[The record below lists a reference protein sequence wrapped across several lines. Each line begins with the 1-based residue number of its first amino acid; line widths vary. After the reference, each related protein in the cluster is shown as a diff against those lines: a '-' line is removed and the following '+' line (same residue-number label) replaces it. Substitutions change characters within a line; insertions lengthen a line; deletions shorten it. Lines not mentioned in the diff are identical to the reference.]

1 MRKATWLG
9 VVVLVALALAVGMG
23 LAVWPAH
30 AAPGILL
37 TKTSSAGGTAVPGQV
52 IQYTIWMTNT
62 DPAPVTVEVRDDLPS
77 QVQYIGGSAVAA
89 SPLTYADNFDVVS
102 WSNNT
107 GTANWAGPWVETN
120 DAVGPHTGDI
130 VIENDAGSYRLRLRA
145 ANKSVERP
153 ANTST
158 MIQPT
163 LRFIRKLWSVETN
176 DWFYLDVYDG
186 GVWHN
191 AVMSWSVGSTQ
202 DVYVAEEV
210 NLTPYK
216 ASNLAIRFRTGSA
229 VSTGDVM
236 YVDDV
241 EIYDKGTALAAPPV
255 MTTSLVVEA
264 GAAKVVRLSAVVL
277 QPLSGGTLMTNTATV
292 KSGAVVLATAQVTDV
307 LQAPILAITKQA
319 VPAVVEAGE
328 RITYTVRV
336 TNTGTTTANN
346 VSIYDPVPAN
356 TSYVGGSVQLTGF
369 SPESAPSVG
378 PRATL
383 WDSEHASL
391 VRTRLSPII
400 EIAGVGAPPWILTGH
415 TLAPGQAVT
424 VTFEVQSQA
433 PLTNGLTIT
442 NTASVTCTQII
453 TPVSASAYTTV
464 HSSPSLT
471 ITKSSQIV
479 STPPLNPD
487 DTLRYVIT
495 LTNSGNGNATGT
507 VVSDT
512 LPANTTFVPGSVVI
526 SPASA
531 GGTPGTPPNIA
542 TGISV
547 PGMGGSVTVRFDVKV
562 NKPLQNG
569 TVITNTAATRC
580 TEDATWKVSSPV
592 TNTVVSAPYVVATKS
607 AQDMTGGAP
616 LRPGDVLS
624 YTVVMTN
631 VGTMNYYNLGHNEF
645 VDILPLTYASYVAG
659 SHTASSG
666 TITFATDRVRWN
678 GDLLVGQPVTL
689 SFAIQLSTPLT
700 NGLTI
705 TNTGEVRY
713 DSDGDGDYDGLDIP
727 AQTNAVVSTV
737 TASPN
742 IVVTKTSA
750 DMTGGAP
757 LRPGDQLR
765 YEIVFTNTGDMNAT
779 DMVLTDT
786 IPANTTF
793 ASPGPVPGGGTLVS
807 TSPVLRIEG
816 IDLAAGASASFVFRV
831 NLASVITVGT
841 SITNRAYIFY
851 DSDGVGGNDTLAQ
864 SNLVSDAVTSSPQF
878 TLTKQAHSGSIVPG
892 QPVTYTIVLTNTG
905 DAPATGVVV
914 SDTLPPQLT
923 FVPGSVTI
931 APASAGGTAGS
942 PPQIA
947 TGISAPVGQPITV
960 TFRATLARPLDNGT
974 VITNTAGV
982 WCAENPTPVASAP
995 ATFTVAS
1002 APAVAGVKTM
1012 QDLNGAPLRPGD
1024 QVRYTLIVT
1033 NTGTMDQGD
1042 YSGNEIRDDL
1052 PTYTSFV
1059 SGTLFASSGTA
1070 TYDSVNRRV
1079 LWNGPLPV
1087 DQPVTIVFDVV
1098 LDSSIPNGTVIQNR
1112 GRLYWDDDGDKA
1124 NNRTTYTPYASGT
1137 VVSAPLI
1144 VAHKT
1149 SLDLDGG
1156 VFEPGDVI
1164 SYTVVI
1170 TNIGNM
1176 DQPDING
1183 ISHFEFYDPIFPGLT
1198 YKPGTATQPWGLW
1211 GIDGTSVKWSGP
1223 ITVGV
1228 PLTLTWAMDV
1238 GVLSHGTVVTNAAE
1252 IRYDSDADGDWDA
1265 NDVVAR
1271 TNTTQDTIYYLSSL
1285 YATKIS
1291 EDMTGGAP
1299 LEPNDVIRYT
1309 VIITNTGNRPV
1320 SGAVFTDVVP
1330 ANTTFLNVPTIPGG
1344 AVNESTSSQ
1353 VKISNISIP
1362 ANGGS
1367 VTIQFR
1373 VRVNLPLWN
1382 GTVISNQG
1390 YVRYDR
1396 DGLGNYE
1403 MIPTDDPRTPALND
1417 PTQDTVT
1424 SAPALVVSKV
1434 AQDMNGG
1441 NLRPG
1446 DVLSYT
1452 ICITN
1457 TGTENAT
1464 NVAVTDAVPAN
1475 TTFVPGSVTRVPA
1488 SAGGTLGTPPNLVSG
1503 MVITAQTSVTL
1514 TMAVQLNVPLGNGT
1528 LITNTATVSADR
1540 LSPITATVTNTVT
1553 SAPIGN
1559 VAKTGTDVNG
1569 GNVVP
1574 GDRLNF
1580 QVVLWNT
1587 GDMNQG
1593 DNAGDEF
1600 WDVLSP
1606 HVTLVPGTLASTSGT
1621 AVYNSGAHRIE
1632 WNGPVNV
1639 GHPVTITYSA
1649 DVKLPLNNGTSVQN
1663 TAYFTYDGNGDG
1675 TNETTV
1681 TSSVNF
1687 TVVSAPFVVAHK
1699 SSLDVNGYPLRPGDI
1714 ISYTVVLTNVGTM
1727 DYLNLGQNEFDDTL
1741 PLANATFLP
1750 SSLWASSGVIGHS
1763 GGTVVVWNGDLL
1775 VGQPVTLKFAIQLNT
1790 PLDNG
1795 TNIVN
1800 QGACWYDSNGDGSYG
1815 PGDTP
1820 SYTNIVTDTV
1830 TSAAVIAISKYSEDM
1845 TGGAPLQP
1853 GDELRYTINFTNTGD
1868 MDAVDMVLTDT
1879 IPAHTSFLS
1888 SGALPGGGVLVSTSP
1903 VLRIE
1908 GIDLAAGASA
1918 QFRFRVTL
1926 DSVIPVGTS
1935 IRNRAYILYDADGN
1949 GSMESL
1955 RQSNE
1960 VVDPVTSA
1968 PVLAITKSAA
1978 DVNGAPLVPGDTLRY
1993 TLTINN
1999 TGNAPAENTVISDTL
2014 PANTTWADNITI
2026 NPPSA
2031 GGTPGTPPNIVT
2043 GLTVPVGTPV
2053 TVTFDVTVNRPTPNG
2068 TIIRN
2073 RADVSAL
2080 GAPTP
2085 VLSNQVSR
2093 TVSAPVFDISK
2104 VSEPMTVT
2112 PGSLMTYT
2120 LYITNTGP
2128 VAANSLSVVDTLSP
2142 YVTYV
2147 PDSAGL
2153 KVPTVYADDFE
2164 SNTYTGNTGNTPWGS
2179 NWLEYNDDGSS
2190 STGSVRLV
2198 NETGSRRLRMQ
2209 GDGVNEIYAYR
2220 QADISK
2226 FVSPRVSFDA
2236 KAVSLEAG
2244 NRYEFRVWNGAW
2256 YTVYSWVGAL
2266 SESDY
2271 VTRSFDVSAYKN
2283 SGFYIGFWASSAN
2296 DSADYLYVDNV
2307 RIYDAGTPID
2317 PPPNIL
2323 SGYTLNAGQAI
2334 TLTFNVTATSPL
2346 TNGLSIVNQAAVSCY
2361 ELPVPQYVTAT
2372 STVDSSVSLA
2382 ATKTSID
2389 LNGGDVTP
2397 GDTLRYQVV
2406 LTATGA
2412 GIATNTR
2419 IVDPL
2424 PANTTWQGNVTVT
2437 PPGGV
2442 AGSPPNVLTGLS
2454 VPGGSTVTVTY
2465 DVRVNA
2471 PLAEGTVIT
2480 NTATISS
2487 PNIPASLTTTV
2498 TDTVHTAALS
2508 ISKASD
2514 PSPIVAGGV
2523 VTYIIT
2529 VRNTGT
2535 TTATNVVVTD
2545 TLPPEVAYIPGS
2557 TLIASAFTYADD
2569 FGSGDYSGSTGTQ
2582 PWTGAWAESPADG
2595 GPLSG
2600 DITVVSES
2608 GSSRLHVSGTSKT
2621 IRRQAD
2627 IRSMFYPVL
2636 EFDRKLVG
2644 MESGDTFT
2652 LELYNG
2658 STWTTVRSWNG
2669 PADES
2674 GYTHEVVNLVGYKA
2688 SNFRLR
2694 FGSGPANAA
2703 DDHLYVDN
2711 VIIYDTGVPGNA
2723 PPVLTDTLSIGPG
2736 MAMNVSFQGNVAR
2749 PLDNGSTIT
2758 NRAGASSQQT
2768 PTPVLAQLVSTISS
2782 TPDVQITK
2790 TSFDPSGYPLRP
2802 NEVLNYTIV
2811 LNNVGTMN
2819 QHDNP
2824 GFELLDV
2831 IPTNTTYVPASLFF
2845 TSGSGAYNAGL
2856 NRIEWNGAVNVGQ
2869 PVTVSFSVR
2878 TNPLL
2883 VNGTPIYN
2891 LAVLNYDTD
2900 GNNTNDGTRASPVID
2915 LITSAPFV
2923 VAHKTSVDVDSAPLR
2938 PGEIISYTVVFTNV
2952 GDMDQL
2958 DKPGA
2963 EFLDDIPANTT
2974 YITDSKWASSGSV
2987 TYNATYNRIAW
2998 NGNLPVGVPVTVKF
3012 AVQLD
3017 NPLPN
3022 GTAIVNTGRAFYDA
3036 DGDGTTNEAVALAG
3050 PITDTVTSAPRI
3062 EITKAAVD
3070 VNGAPLEPGDVLA
3083 YDITITNSGNMNAV
3097 GMVFTDTIPANTS
3110 YLSVENLPAGAVLAA
3125 TSPELRI
3132 TNLNV
3137 NAGTAVTF
3145 RLNVTL
3151 ALPLPNGTVI
3161 SNQGMLAYDADG
3173 NGSNESL
3180 APTDD
3185 PTTPAINDP
3194 TVRTVVS
3201 GPVLVVTKTS
3211 SDLNGAPLGPSD
3223 LLQYQVVIR
3232 NDGKAN
3238 ATSVVVSDTVPA
3250 FTTWQDAVTI
3260 DPASAGGVIGAPPL
3274 IVSGMTVGAQQSVTL
3289 TYRVQVSAGVVD
3301 GTPIVNRVQA
3311 QCAEDPTWRTAVL
3324 TDTAYAPVLQISKVG
3339 EPNPVEAGAVLT
3351 YTILVS
3357 NTGGYPTGNVSLA
3370 DTLPA
3375 QVAYVP
3381 GSTVLAVTTTYA
3393 DDFESMTYSGSTGTH
3408 AWASN
3413 WVESPGDGGPLAGD
3427 VGILSES
3434 LSRRL
3439 HVSGASK
3446 YAWRQADLTPFLKPT
3461 LKFDRKL
3468 VSLDGPSDYFRVEIW
3483 NGVAWTPLQTWT
3495 GPADDSAYYT
3505 ETFDLSAFIVSGA
3518 RIRFRSGASNSVD
3531 DHLYVDN
3538 VMIYDAGVPGGVP
3551 PVLATGL
3558 TLQPRTTLKATLQV
3572 LVNSPLPN
3580 GTTLVN
3586 SASVTSQHFPTPIVA
3601 TTMNTVHSAPNIQ
3614 VDKTSLDVNGG
3625 LLAPYDVLRYQVV
3638 IRNTGN
3644 ADATNVNLTD
3654 DLPAYTTWVGNVS
3667 IAPVSAG
3674 GIPGTPPNV
3683 ATGMTVR
3690 GGESVTVTYEVR
3702 VMRPVMDGTDIVN
3715 TASVSSLQ
3723 APGPFTDTIT
3733 DTVHSPTLLIG
3744 KGGTP
3749 QPVDAGGLVTYT
3761 IAITNSGTLTAT
3773 GVVVSD
3779 TLPPQI
3785 TYVPGSS
3792 TWRLGATYADTFSI
3806 FSYAENDGTVNWT
3819 SNWNEQNDDGLPTSG
3834 DVGMVWDLGSLRL
3847 SVRNANRAIWRQANI
3862 NYFYQPRVRFDRR
3875 IVGLEAGKAFYLD
3888 VYNGSV
3894 WQVAQ
3899 TWFGPLDEAGY
3910 TTIVVDLTPYKSTA
3924 TRIRFR
3930 AGTTLDAADTMYVD
3944 NVEIYDEAQAG
3955 GSPGSLVTG
3964 ATIPP
3969 GASLVVQLTG
3979 RVASPLP
3986 NGTMLPNTGWVR
3998 CTEWP
4003 DAVSSTFN
4011 TQVHSTTVLQVT
4023 KASQDVN
4030 GGDLQPGDV
4039 LRYRLTVENAG
4050 NQNQA
4055 DNPGNELVD
4064 IIPANTTYVPGSAT
4078 ATSGVVI
4085 YNAGANRIEW
4095 NGAVNVGTPIVVTFD
4110 VQVNN
4115 GLANGTVI
4123 ANHATSYYDANG
4135 DGSNE
4140 STVDSNTTEDT
4151 VISRVTIVATK
4162 VSQDLNGGL
4171 LEPGD
4176 TLRYTIGITNT
4187 GSMDQPDSP
4196 AHELLDE
4203 LPAHTHYVPGS
4214 LSATSGT
4221 ALFVEGT
4228 TIQWDG
4234 ALPAGGA
4241 VTIQFSVTVDEG
4253 TPNNTIISNQGWV
4266 FYDSNG
4272 DGQVN
4277 EDDTPKVTDDPRVP
4291 GPDNPTEDRVGYA
4304 PLLQATKISVDQNGG
4319 FLEPGD
4325 VLVYTIVLHNIGNAA
4340 LVNNVDPE
4348 FLDNIPANTTY
4359 IVGTASATVGSVT
4372 LNPTNT
4378 QLRWDGTLNPGQA
4391 TAITFQVRLGSPLA
4405 HMTQICNQG
4414 TVYYD
4419 GDGNGT
4425 NESTVPTD
4433 DPRTSEKDDATCDTV
4448 VSGPILSAAKSSED
4462 VDGGQLLPRDMLRYT
4477 VTISNTGN
4485 DAATNVAISDTLPP
4499 EVTWFDSVSVNP
4511 PSAGGTPGVPPMV
4524 ITGMTVPAGQSVTV
4538 SYLVRV
4544 NSPLPNG
4551 TVITNTAEVSA
4562 DRIEPVSATVT
4573 NVVASDHILALSKT
4587 ASPKPVQAGDLLTY
4601 AIAYEVIGDEP
4612 APLAVITDRVPANT
4626 EFVSASGGVTPLG
4639 GVLVWNLG
4647 TLPAPATGEVTFTV
4661 RVNTPLPRGTAIANT
4676 AYFRDQDGRSASA
4689 TDTTLVAS
4697 DHSLTLA
4704 KLDLVDP
4711 VQAGELLTYTLTVEA
4726 TGNEPATNV
4735 IVSDGIPAG
4744 TTFHSASGG
4753 DSIES
4758 PPVGQP
4764 GMVRWTLASVNPG
4777 APAVVTLTVR
4787 VDLSV
4792 PNGTSILNWASA
4804 LDDQG
4809 KGATAS
4815 ASTLVENTDV
4825 SIAKTVE
4832 PATVKSGDVLTY
4844 TIAYMN
4850 AGPAAALNVRI
4861 TDTLPSGLTFG
4872 GVVHAEPGVVGPSQV
4887 GQDFI
4892 WSVGTLPA
4900 GVSGTL
4906 VFTATV
4912 NPTGET
4918 ERTLTN
4924 VAVIG
4929 TSTAE
4934 RNYGNNTATASNTL
4948 RQQINVRVNKQSSAG
4963 GLVQPGAEIQYTV
4976 TVENIGD
4983 GIVSGLTISDTV
4995 PANTTFVP
5003 GSITLDPP
5011 GAGTPGFTPPTL
5023 ASNVSIPMGGSVTV
5037 RYRVRVAAPLANN
5050 TPIVNTAEARDGGLP
5065 VPVQA
5070 SITDLVQSSH
5080 TLSLLKL
5087 DTPDPV
5093 QAGGLLT
5100 YTVQYQ
5106 VMGNEP
5112 ANGVV
5117 LTDTLP
5123 ANVVVQSISG
5133 GGVQS
5138 GNQIAWN
5145 LGNLMPPATGSVI
5158 VVVRVNSPLP
5168 NGTVLVNR
5176 ATIADAQGA
5185 TASATASTTVQSAP
5199 AFRVSK
5205 LAPATVRAGDILTY
5219 TIVFTNTGN
5228 AYATSVVITDRIPAH
5243 TEWHSGGHSHTATEV
5258 RWNVASLAPGITGYA
5273 VFSVRVLPDTPVGTV
5288 ILNSDYGV
5296 RSAELPA
5303 ATGGA
5308 PLAVTV
5314 APPTGITLEYF
5325 RLRRVGPA
5333 VELEWRTATEI
5344 NNRGFNVYR
5353 GTTDNFEEATRL
5365 NERLIPGQ
5373 GRGLAGGATYT
5384 FTDAG
5389 VEPGHT
5395 YYYWL
5400 EDIDLNG
5407 NVQTRMLRSIGV
5419 YTYIPDE
5426 ARKYTARLP
5435 FVWR

>member
-23 LAVWPAH
+23 LAIRPAH
-30 AAPGILL
+30 AAPGVELV
-37 TKTSSAGGTAVPGQV
+37 KTSSAGGTAVPGQV
-52 IQYTIWMTNT
+52 IQYTLWITNT
-62 DPAPVTVEVRDDLPS
+62 DPEPVTLEVRDDLPS
-77 QVQYIGGSAVAA
+77 QVQYISGSAVAA
-89 SPLTYADNFDVVS
+89 SPLTYADDFNTVS

-120 DAVGPHTGDI
+120 DAVGPHIGDL
-130 VIENDAGSYRLRLRA
+130 VIESDAGSLRLRLRA

-153 ANTST
+153 ADTST
-158 MIQPT
+158 MLQPT
-163 LRFIRKLWSVETN
+163 LRFIRKLWSVEAN

-191 AVMSWSVGSTQ
+191 GVMAWSVGSTQ
-202 DVYVAEEV
+202 DVYIPEEV
-210 NLTPYK
+210 NLTAYK
-216 ASNLAIRFRTGSA
+216 ATGMKIRFRTGAA
-229 VSTGDVM
+229 VATGDIM

-241 EIYDKGTALAAPPV
+241 EIYDKGVALAAPPV
-255 MTTSLVVEA
+255 MTTNLQVEA
-264 GAAKVVRLSAVVL
+264 NATKVVRLSVLVL
-277 QPLSGGTLMTNTATV
+277 QPLSGGTLMINTATV
-292 KSGAVVLATAQVTDV
+292 KSGVVTATAQVTDV
-307 LQAPILAITKQA
+307 LQAPILQITKSA
-319 VPAVVEAGE
+319 IPAVVEAGD

-336 TNTGTTTANN
+336 TNTGTTTAND
-346 VSIYDPVPAN
+346 VSIYDPVPGN
-356 TSYVGGSVQLTGF
+356 TTYVGGSVQLTDLL
-369 SPESAPSVG
+369 PDDLPAVG

-383 WDSEHASL
+383 WDEEHAAL
-391 VRTRLSPII
+391 VRARLAPGI

-433 PLTNGLTIT
+433 PLTNGLVIT

-464 HSSPSLT
+464 HSSPSLS
-471 ITKSSQIV
+471 IMKSSQNLN
-479 STPPLNPD
+479 PPQLNPD

-547 PGMGGSVTVRFDVKV
+547 PGMGGSVTVQFDVKI

-569 TVITNTAATRC
+569 TVITNVAAAQC
-580 TEDATWKVSSPV
+580 TEAMTWVVSSAV
-592 TNTVVSAPYVVATKS
+592 TDTVVSAPYVVATKS

-624 YTVVMTN
+624 YTVVLTN
-631 VGTMNYYNLGHNEF
+631 VGTMNYYNLAHHEF

-689 SFAIQLSTPLT
+689 SFAIQLNTPLT

-713 DSDGDGDYDGLDIP
+713 DSDGDGDWDGLDIP

-737 TASPN
+737 TSSPN

-750 DMTGGAP
+750 DMTGGPP
-757 LRPGDQLR
+757 LQPGDQLR
-765 YEIVFTNTGDMNAT
+765 YEIVFTNTGDMNAI

-786 IPANTTF
+786 IPALTTF
-793 ASPGPVPGGGTLVS
+793 ASPGPVPGGGNLVS

-816 IDLAAGASASFVFRV
+816 IDLAAGASASFTFRV
-831 NLASVITVGT
+831 NLDGVITVGS

-864 SNLVSDAVTSSPQF
+864 SNLVSDPVTSSPQF

-892 QPVTYTIVLTNTG
+892 QPVTYTLVLTNTG
-905 DAPATGVVV
+905 NAPATGVVV
-914 SDTLPPQLT
+914 SDTLPASLT

-931 APASAGGTAGS
+931 APGSAGGTPGT

-974 VITNTAGV
+974 IITNTASV
-982 WCAENPTPVASAP
+982 WCAENPTLVMSAP
-995 ATFTVAS
+995 ATFTVSS
-1002 APAVAGVKTM
+1002 APSVAGVKTM
-1012 QDLNGAPLRPGD
+1012 QDLNGPPLRPGD
-1024 QVRYTLIVT
+1024 QVRYTLVVS

-1042 YSGNEIRDDL
+1042 YAGDEIRDDL
-1052 PTYTSFV
+1052 PTYTSFI
-1059 SGTLFASSGTA
+1059 SGTLSASSGTA
-1070 TYDSVNRRV
+1070 TYGSVNRRV
-1079 LWNGPLPV
+1079 LWNGSLPV

-1098 LDSSIPNGTVIQNR
+1098 LDDAIPNNTVIQNR
-1112 GRLYWDDDGDKA
+1112 GRLYWDDNGDKV
-1124 NNRTTYTPYASGT
+1124 NNRTTYTPWVSGT

-1149 SLDLDGG
+1149 SLDLNGG

-1176 DQPDING
+1176 DQPDIP
-1183 ISHFEFYDPIFPGLT
+1183 SHFEFYDPIFPGLT
-1198 YKPGTATQPWGLW
+1198 YHSGSATQPWGTW
-1211 GIDGTSVKWSGP
+1211 SIDGTSVKWTGP

-1238 GVLSHGTVVTNAAE
+1238 GIISHGTVVTNAAE
-1252 IRYDSDADGDWDA
+1252 IRYDSDGDGDWDA
-1265 NDVVAR
+1265 NDVVAM
-1271 TNTTQDTIYYLSSL
+1271 TNTTEDTIYYLSAL
-1285 YATKIS
+1285 HATKVS
-1291 EDMTGGAP
+1291 EDLDGGAP
-1299 LEPNDVIRYT
+1299 LEPDDRIRYT

-1320 SGAVFTDVVP
+1320 TGAVFTDIVP

-1344 AVNESTSSQ
+1344 AVNESTSAQ

-1373 VRVNLPLWN
+1373 VRVNLPLWD
-1382 GTVISNQG
+1382 GTIISNQG
-1390 YVRYDR
+1390 HVRYDR

-1403 MIPTDDPRTPALND
+1403 MIATDDPRTPTIGD

-1452 ICITN
+1452 LVITN
-1457 TGTENAT
+1457 TGTENAV
-1464 NVAVTDAVPAN
+1464 NVAVTDTVPAN
-1475 TTFVPGSVTRVPA
+1475 TTFVPGSVTREPA
-1488 SAGGTLGTPPNLVSG
+1488 SAGGTIGAPPNLVSG
-1503 MVITAQTSVTL
+1503 MVITAQTSVTV
-1514 TMAVQLNVPLGNGT
+1514 TMAVQLDLPLPNGT
-1528 LITNTATVSADR
+1528 IVTNTATVSADR
-1540 LSPITATVTNTVT
+1540 LSPITATATSTVT

-1559 VAKTGTDVNG
+1559 VDKTGSDVNG

-1574 GDRLNF
+1574 GDRLDF

-1593 DNAGDEF
+1593 DNTGDEF

-1606 HVTLVPGTLASTSGT
+1606 DVTLVPGTLAATSGT
-1621 AVYNSGAHRIE
+1621 ATYNSGAHRIE

-1639 GHPVTITYSA
+1639 GQPVTITYSA
-1649 DVKLPLNNGTSVQN
+1649 DVNLPLPNGTNVQN
-1663 TAYFTYDGNGDG
+1663 TAYFTYDSNGD
-1675 TNETTV
+1675 NVNDTTV
-1681 TSSVNF
+1681 TSSVTH
-1687 TVVSAPFVVAHK
+1687 TVVSAALVQATK
-1699 SSLDVNGYPLRPGDI
+1699 SSLDVNGFPLRPGDVL
-1714 ISYTVVLTNVGTM
+1714 SYTVVLTNVGTM
-1727 DYLNLGQNEFDDTL
+1727 NYYNLAHHEFVDIL
-1741 PLANATFLP
+1741 PLTNATYVAG
-1750 SSLWASSGVIGHS
+1750 SHTASSGTITFATDRVR
-1763 GGTVVVWNGDLL
+1763 WNGDLL
-1775 VGQPVTLKFAIQLNT
+1775 VGQPVTLTFAIQLNT
-1790 PLDNG
+1790 PLPNG
-1795 TNIVN
+1795 TDIVN
-1800 QGACWYDSNGDGSYG
+1800 QGECRYDSDGDGDYDAS
-1815 PGDTP
+1815 DTIA
-1820 SYTNIVTDTV
+1820 YTNTVTDTV
-1830 TSAAVIAISKYSEDM
+1830 TSAAVIELSKVSLDQN
-1845 TGGAPLQP
+1845 GAPLQP
-1853 GDELRYTINFTNTGD
+1853 GDRLRYTFTLTNTGD
-1868 MDAVDMVLTDT
+1868 MDATGVVFTDT
-1879 IPAHTSFLS
+1879 IPAYTTYYNI
-1888 SGALPGGGVLVSTSP
+1888 GTPPGGGVVVSTSP

-1908 GIDLAAGASA
+1908 GISIPAGTSTS
-1918 QFRFRVTL
+1918 FLFRVDL
-1926 DSVIPVGTS
+1926 DAVIPVGTS
-1935 IRNRAYILYDADGN
+1935 ITNRGYVFYDADGD
-1949 GSMESL
+1949 GTPESL

-1968 PVLAITKSAA
+1968 PVLAITKSVQ
-1978 DVNGAPLVPGDTLRY
+1978 DLNGAPVVPGDTLRY

-2031 GGTPGTPPNIVT
+2031 GGTPGTPPYIVT

-2068 TIIRN
+2068 SLVRN
-2073 RADVSAL
+2073 QAEVSAL

-2085 VLSNQVSR
+2085 VLSNLVSR
-2093 TVSAPVFDISK
+2093 TVSAPVFDIRK
-2104 VSEPMTVT
+2104 VSEPLTVT

-2120 LYITNTGP
+2120 VYITNTGP
-2128 VAANSLSVVDTLSP
+2128 VAATDMGIVDNLPP

-2147 PDSAGL
+2147 PGSAGL

-2164 SNTYTGNTGNTPWGS
+2164 SNTYSGNSGNTAFAS
-2179 NWLEYNDDGSS
+2179 NWVESGDDASS
-2190 STGSVRLV
+2190 SSGNIRLMSDA
-2198 NETGSRRLRMQ
+2198 GSRRLRLNGNSTTAMFIRRNV
-2209 GDGVNEIYAYR
+2209 GNVLPFTA
-2220 QADISK
+2220 
-2226 FVSPRVSFDA
+2226 PRVEFDA
-2236 KAVSLEAG
+2236 RAASLEAG
-2244 NRYEFRVWNGAW
+2244 DEFRFEVYDGATWQTVWTWSGP
-2256 YTVYSWVGAL
+2256 L
-2266 SESDY
+2266 SESAY
-2271 VTRSFDVSAYKN
+2271 TTHGFDISAYQ
-2283 SGFYIGFWASSAN
+2283 SADLRIRFWCSSAN
-2296 DSADYLYVDNV
+2296 AANDYLYVDNV
-2307 RIYDAGTPID
+2307 RVYDAGTPLN
-2317 PPPNIL
+2317 PPPNMATGL
-2323 SGYTLNAGQAI
+2323 TLNPGEAMTV
-2334 TLTFNVTATSPL
+2334 TLNVTATSPL
-2346 TNGLSIVNQAAVSCY
+2346 TNGLAIVNEAGVYCY
-2361 ELPVPQYVTAT
+2361 ELPIPQYVTAT

-2389 LNGGDVTP
+2389 VNGGDVTP
-2397 GDTLRYQVV
+2397 GDTLRYQVM
-2406 LTATGA
+2406 LTATGS
-2412 GIATNTR
+2412 GIATNTS

-2424 PANTTWQGNVTVT
+2424 PANTTWQNNVVVT

-2465 DVRVNA
+2465 DVQVNA

-2487 PNIPASLTTTV
+2487 PNIPAALTSTV
-2498 TDTVHTAALS
+2498 TDTVRTAALS
-2508 ISKASD
+2508 ISKAAD

-2535 TTATNVVVTD
+2535 TTATNVMVTD
-2545 TLPPEVAYIPGS
+2545 TLPPEVTYIPGS
-2557 TLIASAFTYADD
+2557 TTIASAFVFADD

-2582 PWTGAWAESPADG
+2582 PWTGGWTESPADD
-2595 GPLSG
+2595 GPLAG
-2600 DITVVSES
+2600 DIIVVSES
-2608 GSSRLHVSGTSKT
+2608 GSLRLHVSGTSKT

-2658 STWTTVRSWNG
+2658 SAWTTVRAWNG

-2674 GYTHEVVNLVGYKA
+2674 GYTHEVVNLSGYKA

-2711 VIIYDTGVPGNA
+2711 VIIYDTGVPGSA

-2736 MAMNVSFQGNVAR
+2736 MAMDVSFQGNVAS
-2749 PLDNGSTIT
+2749 PLENGSTIT

-2768 PTPVLAQLVSTISS
+2768 PTPVLAQLVSTVSS
-2782 TPDVQITK
+2782 APDVQVTK

-2802 NEVLNYTIV
+2802 DEVLNYTIV
-2811 LNNVGTMN
+2811 LENVGTMN
-2819 QHDNP
+2819 QHDNA
-2824 GFELLDV
+2824 GHELVDA
-2831 IPTNTTYVPASLFF
+2831 IPTNTAYVPASLFF
-2845 TSGSGAYNAGL
+2845 TSGTGTYNAGL

-2891 LAVLNYDTD
+2891 LAVLSYDSNGD
-2900 GNNTNDGTRASPVID
+2900 NVNDATRSSPVID

-2923 VAHKTSVDVDSAPLR
+2923 VAHKTSLDVDGAPLR
-2938 PGEIISYTVVFTNV
+2938 PGEILSYTIVFTNA
-2952 GDMDQL
+2952 GDMDQQ

-2974 YITDSKWASSGSV
+2974 YVPGSAWASSGSV
-2987 TYNATYNRIAW
+2987 FYNGTYNRIAW

-3012 AVQLD
+3012 AVQTA
-3017 NPLPN
+3017 NPLTN

-3050 PITDTVTSAPRI
+3050 PITDTITSAPRI

-3070 VNGAPLEPGDVLA
+3070 VNGAPLEPGDTLA

-3097 GMVFTDTIPANTS
+3097 GMVFTDTIPAHTT
-3110 YLSVENLPAGAVLAA
+3110 YLSVENLPAGAVLAS

-3132 TNLNV
+3132 TNLDV
-3137 NAGTAVTF
+3137 SAGTSATF
-3145 RLNVTL
+3145 RLNVVL
-3151 ALPLPNGTVI
+3151 DLPLLNGTVI
-3161 SNQGMLAYDADG
+3161 SNQGLLAYDGDG

-3180 APTDD
+3180 EPTDD
-3185 PTTPAINDP
+3185 PSTPAINDP

-3201 GPVLVVTKTS
+3201 GPVLVVAKTS

-3223 LLQYQVVIR
+3223 VLQYQVVIR

-3238 ATSVVVSDTVPA
+3238 ATGVVVSDTVPA
-3250 FTTWQDAVTI
+3250 WTTWQDAVTI
-3260 DPASAGGVIGAPPL
+3260 DPASAGGTIGAPPL
-3274 IVSGMTVGAQQSVTL
+3274 IVSGMTVAAQQSVTL
-3289 TYRVQVSAGVVD
+3289 TYNVQVSAGVAD
-3301 GTPIVNRVQA
+3301 GTPIVNRVQV

-3393 DDFESMTYSGSTGTH
+3393 DDFESLTYSGNTGTH
-3408 AWASN
+3408 NWASN
-3413 WVESPGDGGPLAGD
+3413 WVESAGDGGPLAGD

-3468 VSLDGPSDYFRVEIW
+3468 VSLDGASDYFRLEVW

-3495 GPADDSAYYT
+3495 GPADDGAYYT

-3518 RIRFRSGASNSVD
+3518 RIRFRSGPSNSVD

-3538 VMIYDAGVPGGVP
+3538 VMIYDAGVPGGAP

-3558 TLQPRTTLKATLQV
+3558 TLQPHTTLRATFQV
-3572 LVNSPLPN
+3572 QVNSPLPN

-3601 TTMNTVHSAPNIQ
+3601 TTMNTVHSAPDIR
-3614 VDKTSLDVNGG
+3614 VDKTSLDVNGD

-3638 IRNTGN
+3638 IQNAGN
-3644 ADATNVNLTD
+3644 ADATDVNLTD
-3654 DLPAYTTWVGNVS
+3654 ELPPYTTWVGNVS

-3674 GIPGTPPNV
+3674 GIPGAPPNV

-3690 GGESVTVTYEVR
+3690 GGESVTVTYEVQ
-3702 VMRPVMDGTDIVN
+3702 VMRPVMDGTEIVN

-3744 KGGTP
+3744 KGGAP
-3749 QPVDAGGLVTYT
+3749 QPVEAGGLVTYT

-3785 TYVPGSS
+3785 TDVPGSS

-3806 FSYAENDGTVNWT
+3806 FSYSENDGTVNWA
-3819 SNWNEQNDDGLPTSG
+3819 SNWVEQNDDGLPTSG
-3834 DVGMVWDLGSLRL
+3834 DVGMVWDAGSLRL
-3847 SVRNANRAIWRQANI
+3847 MLQNANRAIWRQANI
-3862 NYFYQPRVRFDRR
+3862 GYFYNPRVRFDRR

-3888 VYNGSV
+3888 VYNGTT

-3899 TWFGPLDEAGY
+3899 TWFGPLDEATY
-3910 TTIVVDLTPYKSTA
+3910 STIVVDLSAYKSTA

-3930 AGTTLDAADTMYVD
+3930 AGTTLDAADSMYVD

-3955 GSPGSLVTG
+3955 GSPGSLVSG

-3986 NGTMLPNTGWVR
+3986 NGMMLPNTGWVR

-4011 TQVHSTTVLQVT
+4011 SQVHSTTVLQIT
-4023 KASQDVN
+4023 KSSQDVN

-4039 LRYRLTVENAG
+4039 LRYRLTVENVG

-4064 IIPANTTYVPGSAT
+4064 AIPANTTYVPGSAA

-4085 YNAGANRIEW
+4085 YNAGANRVEW
-4095 NGAVNVGTPIVVTFD
+4095 NGAVNVGTPVEITFD

-4123 ANHATSYYDANG
+4123 ANQATSYYDANG

-4140 STVDSNTTEDT
+4140 ATVDSNTTEDT
-4151 VISRVTIVATK
+4151 VVSRVTIAATK
-4162 VSQDLNGGL
+4162 VSEDLDGGL

-4196 AHELLDE
+4196 AHEFLDE

-4214 LSATSGT
+4214 LSATHGT
-4221 ALFVEGT
+4221 ALFVDGT

-4234 ALPAGGA
+4234 ALPAGGS
-4241 VTIQFSVTVDEG
+4241 VILQFSVTVDEG
-4253 TPNNTIISNQGWV
+4253 TPNSTIISNQGWV

-4272 DGQVN
+4272 DGSVD
-4277 EDDTPKVTDDPRVP
+4277 EGDTPKVTDDPRVP
-4291 GPDNPTEDRVGYA
+4291 GPDNPTEDRVGHA
-4304 PLLQATKISVDQNGG
+4304 PLLQATKVSVDQNGG

-4325 VLVYTIVLHNIGNAA
+4325 VLVYTIVLRNIGNAP

-4359 IVGTASATVGSVT
+4359 IIGTASATVGSVT

-4378 QLRWDGTLNPGQA
+4378 QLRWDGTLNPDQA
-4391 TAITFQVRLGSPLA
+4391 VAITFQVRLDSPLA

-4433 DPRTSEKDDATCDTV
+4433 DPRTPEKDDATCDTV
-4448 VSGPILSAAKSSED
+4448 VSGPILGVSKASED
-4462 VDGGQLLPRDMLRYT
+4462 VDGGDLLPKDMLRYT
-4477 VTISNTGN
+4477 ITISNTGN
-4485 DAATNVAISDTLPP
+4485 DAAHNVAISDTLPA
-4499 EVTWFDSVSVNP
+4499 EVTWFDNVTVNP
-4511 PSAGGTPGVPPMV
+4511 PSAGGTPGAPPMV
-4524 ITGMTVPAGQSVTV
+4524 ITGMTVPAGETVTV
-4538 SYLVRV
+4538 SYLVKV

-4562 DRIEPVSATVT
+4562 DRIEPISATVT
-4573 NVVASDHILALSKT
+4573 NVVSSDHILALSKT
-4587 ASPKPVQAGDLLTY
+4587 GAPKPVAAGDLLTY
-4601 AIAYEVIGDEP
+4601 AIQYEVIGDEP
-4612 APLAVITDRVPANT
+4612 APMAVITDRVPANT
-4626 EFVSASGGVTPLG
+4626 TFVEASGGVTPVG
-4639 GVLVWNLG
+4639 DILVWNLG
-4647 TLPAPATGEVTFTV
+4647 TLTAPSTGEVTFTV

-4689 TDTTLVAS
+4689 ADTTLVTS
-4697 DHSLTLA
+4697 DHSLALS

-4711 VQAGELLTYTLTVEA
+4711 VQAGELLTYTLTLEV

-4735 IVSDGIPAG
+4735 IISDGIPAG
-4744 TTFHSASGG
+4744 ATFHSANGG
-4753 DSIES
+4753 SSIEA

-4764 GMVRWTLASVNPG
+4764 GMVRWTLDSVNPG
-4777 APAVVTLTVR
+4777 EPAVVTLTVR
-4787 VDLSV
+4787 VDPSV
-4792 PNGTSILNWASA
+4792 PNGTSILNWASV
-4804 LDDQG
+4804 LDGQG
-4809 KGATAS
+4809 KGASAS

-4832 PATVKSGDVLTY
+4832 PAVVKSGDVITY
-4844 TIAYMN
+4844 TIGYMN

-4887 GQDFI
+4887 GQDLI
-4892 WSVGTLPA
+4892 WSVGTLPS
-4900 GVSGTL
+4900 GSTGTL

-4924 VAVIG
+4924 VATIG

-4934 RNYGNNTATASNTL
+4934 RNDANNTSSASNTL
-4948 RQQINVRVNKQSSAG
+4948 RQQINVRVIKQSSAG
-4963 GLVQPGAEIQYTV
+4963 GFVQPGAEIQYSV
-4976 TVENIGD
+4976 TVQNIGD
-4983 GIVSGLTISDTV
+4983 GVVSGLTISDTV

-5003 GSITLDPP
+5003 GSIVLDPP
-5011 GAGTPGFTPPTL
+5011 GSGTPGFTPPTL
-5023 ASNVSIPMGGSVTV
+5023 ASNVTIPIGGSVTA
-5037 RYRVRVAAPLANN
+5037 RYRVRVAAPLPNN

-5070 SITDLVQSSH
+5070 GITDLVQSSH
-5080 TLSLLKL
+5080 TLSLLKV

-5100 YTVQYQ
+5100 YTLQYQ

-5123 ANVVVQSISG
+5123 AQVTVQSISNG
-5133 GGVQS
+5133 GIQI
-5138 GNQIAWN
+5138 GNQVVWN
-5145 LGNLMPPATGSVI
+5145 LGNLAPPATGSVSI
-5158 VVVRVNSPLP
+5158 VVRVNAPLP

-5176 ATIADAQGA
+5176 AAIADAQGA
-5185 TASATASTTVQSAP
+5185 TASTTASTTVQSAP
-5199 AFRVSK
+5199 AFSVSK

-5258 RWNVASLAPGITGYA
+5258 RWNVASMAPGVTGYA

-5288 ILNSDYGV
+5288 ILNSQYGV
-5296 RSAELPA
+5296 RCAELPTT
-5303 ATGGA
+5303 TGGA
-5308 PLAVTV
+5308 PLGVTV

-5325 RLRRVGPA
+5325 RLRRIGPS

-5353 GTTDNFEEATRL
+5353 GTTDNFEEAVRL
-5365 NERLIPGQ
+5365 NSELIPGQ

-5384 FTDAG
+5384 FTDTG

-5400 EDIDLNG
+5400 EDIDLYN
-5407 NVQTRMLRSIGV
+5407 NVQARMLRSIGV

-5426 ARKYTARLP
+5426 ARKHTTRLP